1 VSRRMI
7 TYPTSRLLGVVDR
20 PEDAPGVVQALL
32 AAGGAD
38 AVDLLVG
45 EEGLDRLGRM
55 GPKPGPLSRVVR
67 AFQFMTMDQTPDFLV
82 YERALLDGR
91 AVIAVKVSGRERMRA
106 AAAVL
111 TREGAHF
118 LNYFGRYMT
127 EEVTLWR
134 GEEPPIPDSLR
145 R

>member
-1 VSRRMI
+1 MTRPMI
-7 TYPTSRLLGVVDR
+7 TYPTSRLLGVIDR
-20 PEDAPGVVQALL
+20 SEDATVAVQALL
-32 AAGGAD
+32 AARGAD
-38 AVDLLVG
+38 AVDLLAG

-55 GPKPGPLSRVVR
+55 GPKPGPFSRVVR
-67 AFQFMTMDQTPDFLV
+67 AFQFMSMDQTPDFLV

-91 AVIAVKVSGRERMRA
+91 AVIAVKVSERDRMRA

-111 TREGAHF
+111 TRAGAHF

-134 GEEPPIPDSLR
+134 GEEPPIPDALR

>member
-1 VSRRMI
+1 MTRRMI
-7 TYPTSRLLGVVDR
+7 TYPTSRLLGVIDR
-20 PEDAPGVVQALL
+20 PDDGPAAVQALL
-32 AAGGAD
+32 AAGVAD
-38 AVDLLVG
+38 AVDLLAG
-45 EEGLDRLGRM
+45 EDGLDRLGRL
-55 GPKPGPLSRVVR
+55 GSPPGPLSRIVR
-67 AFQFMTMDQTPDFLV
+67 AFQFMSMDQTPDFLV

-91 AVIAVKVSGRERMRA
+91 AVIAVKVSERDRMRA

-111 TREGAHF
+111 TRAGAHF

-134 GEEPPIPDSLR
+134 GEEPPIPDALR

>member
-1 VSRRMI
+1 MI
-7 TYPTSRLLGVVDR
+7 TYPTNRLLGVIDR
-20 PEDAPGVVQALL
+20 PDDAPVAVQALL
-32 AAGGAD
+32 AARTAD
-38 AVDLLVG
+38 AVELLVG
-45 EEGLDRLGRM
+45 DDGLERLSRLG
-55 GPKPGPLSRVVR
+55 PPSSPLSRIIR

-91 AVIAVKVSGRERMRA
+91 AVVAVRVSDRERMRTA
-106 AAAVL
+106 ADLL

-127 EEVTLWR
+127 EEVSLWR
-134 GEEPPIPDSLR
+134 GPEPEIPDALR

>member
-7 TYPTSRLLGVVDR
+7 TYPTSRLLAVIDD
-20 PEDAPGVVQALL
+20 PEDAPVAVQALL
-32 AAGGAD
+32 AGRVAD
-38 AVDLLVG
+38 AVELLAG
-45 EEGLDRLGRM
+45 EDGLDRLGRL
-55 GPKPGPLSRVVR
+55 GPRPGPLSRVIR

-91 AVIAVKVSGRERMRA
+91 AVVAVRVSDREKMRIAA
-106 AAAVL
+106 DALIAH
-111 TREGAHF
+111 GAHF

-127 EEVTLWR
+127 EEISLWR
-134 GEEPPIPDSLR
+134 GDEPVIPDNLR